1 MFLPRLPSLRKHWR
15 ASRTTSLQ
23 PRVQTRHA
31 FTQERAEAKSLAV
44 ALTLGAQPNMAIIGI
59 DVGILDVAAGIAV
72 AGVEFGR
79 GRKSDD
85 RVPNRKYAG
94 RRQRIV
100 VRQFDVVVG
109 APLEGQPFVSRNA
122 AVQRLL
128 GAVFGRAFERD
139 IRSSVYIEQRPGAA
153 WQGQ

>member
-1 MFLPRLPSLRKHWR
+1 M
-15 ASRTTSLQ
+15 Q

-44 ALTLGAQPNMAIIGI
+44 ALTVGAQPNIAIIGI
-59 DVGILDVAAGIAV
+59 DVAAGIDV

-139 IRSSVYIEQRPGAA
+139 IRSGVYFE
-153 WQGQ
+153 